1 MNTTLIAPLQ
11 SSLQRGIST
20 GMENPTPKKR
30 VILPPAPGKP
40 GTTARFALLPEGK
53 PRFGSLGTSVIVQI
67 SILALLVIVPLIF
80 PEKMIPKTIFINTPL
95 ATPVTEVPLPPP
107 PAPKVAA
114 IKPKVTPPPTPEPV
128 KEVAVVQPIRQPKI
142 LAPKV
147 VAPKVEVKKV
157 APMDAPKL
165 DAKFDAPEVKL
176 DSKMAEPAR
185 PRAPVVTGNLGTG
198 SSAVATLPKN
208 TPPEKVQTGGFG
220 DPNGAVGTTDPNH
233 RANINQRGAM
243 DLPGGPGYGNGT
255 GGATGARGT
264 VASTGFG
271 NGTAIQPPGTG
282 GNGRGGT
289 RAVQSGGFSAA
300 VVEADKPKQ
309 AGTTAAAVQPIEITD
324 KPKPEYTAEAR
335 ALKLEGQVVVAV
347 IFKAN
352 GEIVVQNVVQGL
364 GHGLDEMAVKAAQHI
379 KYKPAISNGQPVDFP
394 ARVRIEFQLAY

>member
-1 MNTTLIAPLQ
+1 MNTTILEARQ
-11 SSLQRGIST
+11 SSLQRGISS
-20 GMENPTPKKR
+20 GMENPNPKKR

-53 PRFGSLGTSVIVQI
+53 SRFGSLGTSIVVQAV
-67 SILALLVIVPLIF
+67 ILALLIIVPLIF
-80 PEKMIPKTIFINTPL
+80 PEKMIPKALFYVTPM
-95 ATPVTEVPLPPP
+95 AVPVTEIPLPPP

-114 IKPKVTPPPTPEPV
+114 IKPKVTPAPVPEPV
-128 KEVAVVQPIRQPKI
+128 KEVAVVEPIRQPKV

-147 VAPKVEVKKV
+147 VAPKMVVKPV
-157 APMDAPKL
+157 PEMAAPKI
-165 DAKFDAPEVKL
+165 DAKIDAPEIKI
-176 DSKMAEPAR
+176 DNKMAEPAR
-185 PRAPVVTGNLGTG
+185 PRAPIVTGNLGTG

-208 TPPEKVQTGGFG
+208 TPLEKVQTGGFG

-233 RANINQRGAM
+233 RANINQRGDPA
-243 DLPGGPGYGNGT
+243 LPGGPGYGNGT
-255 GGATGARGT
+255 GGASGARGT

-271 NGTAIQPPGTG
+271 NGTAIPPAG

-289 RAVQSGGFSAA
+289 RTVQSGGFGAA
-300 VVEADKPKQ
+300 VVEAAP
-309 AGTTAAAVQPIEITD
+309 TTKSQTAAAAVQPIEILD

-352 GEIVVQNVVQGL
+352 GEIIVQNVVQGL

>member
-1 MNTTLIAPLQ
+1 MNTTLIAPGQ

-20 GMENPTPKKR
+20 GMENPTPKR
-30 VILPPAPGKP
+30 VILKPASGKS
-40 GTTARFALLPEGK
+40 GVSARFELLPEGK
-53 PRFGSLGTSVIVQI
+53 SRFGSLGASIFVQAL
-67 SILALLVIVPLIF
+67 ILAIIVIIPLAF
-80 PEKMIPKTIFINTPL
+80 PEKMIPKMIFNFTPL

-107 PAPKVAA
+107 PPKVAA
-114 IKPKVTPPPTPEPV
+114 IKPKPAPIPEPV
-128 KEVAVVQPIRQPKI
+128 KEAAVVEPIRQPKI

-147 VAPKVEVKKV
+147 VAPKVQPKPVT
-157 APMDAPKL
+157 PMDAPKV
-165 DAKFDAPEVKL
+165 DAKIEATEVKL
-176 DSKMAEPAR
+176 DNKMAEPAR
-185 PRAPVVTGNLGTG
+185 PRPPVQTGNMG

-208 TPPEKVQTGGFG
+208 TPLDKVQTGGFG
-220 DPNGAVGTTDPNH
+220 DPNGVAGPADPNK
-233 RANINQRGAM
+233 RANVNQRGAM

-255 GGATGARGT
+255 GGANGARGT

-271 NGTAIQPPGTG
+271 NGTAIPAPG
-282 GNGRGGT
+282 GNGRGGHGT
-289 RAVQSGGFSAA
+289 VQQGGFSAA

-309 AGTTAAAVQPIEITD
+309 QGTTAAAVQPIEITD

>member
-1 MNTTLIAPLQ
+1 
-11 SSLQRGIST
+11 
-20 GMENPTPKKR
+20 MENPTPKQR
-30 VILPPAPGKP
+30 VILPPAPGRP

-53 PRFGSLGTSVIVQI
+53 SRFGSLGTSVIVQAA
-67 SILALLVIVPLIF
+67 ILALLVIIPLVF
-80 PEKMIPKTIFINTPL
+80 PEQMIPKALYIVTPMPV
-95 ATPVTEVPLPPP
+95 PVTEVPLPPP

-114 IKPKVTPPPTPEPV
+114 IKPKPTPAPVPEPV
-128 KEVAVVQPIRQPKI
+128 KEVAVVEPIRQPKI

-157 APMDAPKL
+157 VPTDAPKI
-165 DAKFDAPEVKL
+165 DAKIDAPEIKL
-176 DSKMAEPAR
+176 DNKMAEPAR
-185 PRAPVVTGNLGTG
+185 PRAPIQQVSLDTG

-208 TPPEKVQTGGFG
+208 TPLNKVQTGGFG

-233 RANINQRGAM
+233 RANINQRGDPA
-243 DLPGGPGYGNGT
+243 LPGGPGYGNGT
-255 GGATGARGT
+255 GGANGARGT
-264 VASTGFG
+264 VESSGFG
-271 NGTAIQPPGTG
+271 NGVANPPAG
-282 GNGRGGT
+282 GGRGGT
-289 RAVQSGGFSAA
+289 RTVQSGGFGTA
-300 VVEADKPKQ
+300 VVEAAPATKSQ
-309 AGTTAAAVQPIEITD
+309 TAAAAVQPIEITE
-324 KPKPEYTAEAR
+324 KPRPEYTAEAR